1 MAIMQRFAAVNRQ
14 IIRECILDA
23 LKLHEAEFFTTIHNY
38 IDLDH
43 MILRKGAVSAR
54 EGERLLIPLNM
65 RDGALI
71 CTGKG
76 NDDWNQSAPHG
87 AGRLFSRTQTENS
100 FTLADFKKSMEG
112 IFTSSVG
119 ADTLDECPMAY
130 KDPQTI
136 IDAIGSTCRIDK
148 QIRPNYNFKS
158 SDRFYTK
165 KRK

>member
-1 MAIMQRFAAVNRQ
+1 MALMQRVAALNRQ
-14 IIRECILDA
+14 IVKECILDA
-23 LKLHEAEFFTTIHNY
+23 LKLHEADFFTTIHNY
-38 IDLDH
+38 IDMEH

-71 CTGKG
+71 CTGLG
-76 NDDWNQSAPHG
+76 NDEWNQSAPHG
-87 AGRLFSRTQTENS
+87 AGRLFSRTQAENS
-100 FTLADFKKSMEG
+100 FTLSEFKRSMDG
-112 IFTSSVG
+112 IFTTSVS

-136 IDAIGSTCRIDK
+136 IDAIGDTVRIEK
-148 QIRPNYNFKS
+148 QIRPIYNFKS

-165 KRK
+165 KRN